1 MLYNIKTTY
10 FNIIIFYNICGA
22 DKRICLAKK
31 TVKSVSSPFVLQTN
45 AVALVRRKNTGLYQ
59 KNIFSL
65 C

>member
-1 MLYNIKTTY
+1 MLYNIKIRH
-10 FNIIIFYNICGA
+10 FNIFNFYNLCGA
-22 DKRICLAKK
+22 DKRICLAKRP
-31 TVKSVSSPFVLQTN
+31 VKSVSSPFVLRTN